1 MDVNIK
7 IGFDERAQTLLEG
20 FYASVGRLLE
30 RTNAAGCTKC
40 EEKHAKA
47 LKNEEEL
54 SRVEKNEEE
63 LSRTEKAEDKKEP
76 EGTGEVAA
84 AVPSAPSVPTAEV
97 AYSFEEIQLA
107 CAELVRAGKREDL
120 AKLIREFGLSS
131 LPELAKE
138 QYNEFALNLRAI
150 GGTI

>member
-30 RTNAAGCTKC
+30 RSHAAGCSKC
-40 EEKHAKA
+40 EEKHAEA
-47 LKNEEEL
+47 
-54 SRVEKNEEE
+54 RKNEEE

-84 AVPSAPSVPTAEV
+84 AMPSAASVPTAEV

-107 CAELVRAGKREDL
+107 CAELVRAGKREVL

-138 QYNEFALNLRAI
+138 QYNEFALKLRAI

>member
-30 RTNAAGCTKC
+30 RSHAAGCSKC
-40 EEKHAKA
+40 EEKHAK
-47 LKNEEEL
+47 
-54 SRVEKNEEE
+54 VEKSEEE

-84 AVPSAPSVPTAEV
+84 AMPSVPTAEV

-138 QYNEFALNLRAI
+138 QYNEFALKLRAI

>member
-30 RTNAAGCTKC
+30 RTHAAGCSKC
-40 EEKHAKA
+40 EEKHAKVK
-47 LKNEEEL
+47 KNEE
-54 SRVEKNEEE
+54 V
-63 LSRTEKAEDKKEP
+63 LSRTEKEIEKKEP
-76 EGTGEVAA
+76 EGTGEVVA

-131 LPELAKE
+131 LPELTKDA
-138 QYNEFALNLRAI
+138 YNAFALKLREI

>member
-7 IGFDERAQTLLEG
+7 IGFDERAQTLIEG

-30 RTNAAGCTKC
+30 RAHAAGCTKC
-40 EEKHAKA
+40 EEKHAK
-47 LKNEEEL
+47 
-54 SRVEKNEEE
+54 VEKNEEE
-63 LSRTEKAEDKKEP
+63 LSRTEKEIEKKEP
-76 EGTGEVAA
+76 EGTDEVVA
-84 AVPSAPSVPTAEV
+84 AVPSAASVPTAEV

-107 CAELVRAGKREDL
+107 CAKLVRAGKREDL

-131 LPELAKE
+131 LPELAKDE
-138 QYNEFALNLRAI
+138 YNEFALKLRAI

>member
-7 IGFDERAQTLLEG
+7 IGFDERAQTFLEG

-30 RTNAAGCTKC
+30 RSHAAGCSKC
-40 EEKHAKA
+40 EENHAKV
-47 LKNEEEL
+47 K
-54 SRVEKNEEE
+54 KNEEE
-63 LSRTEKAEDKKEP
+63 LSRTEKEIEKKEP
-76 EGTGEVAA
+76 EGTGEVVA
-84 AVPSAPSVPTAEV
+84 AVPSAPSAPSVPTAEV

-120 AKLIREFGLSS
+120 AKLIREFDLSS
-131 LPELAKE
+131 LPELAKG
-138 QYNEFALNLRAI
+138 QYNEFALKLRAI

>member
-30 RTNAAGCTKC
+30 RTRGAGCTKC
-40 EEKHAKA
+40 EEKHAK
-47 LKNEEEL
+47 
-54 SRVEKNEEE
+54 VEKNAQE
-63 LSRTEKAEDKKEP
+63 LSSAKKVEVKEEP
-76 EGTGEVAA
+76 EGTGEVVA

-131 LPELAKE
+131 LPELTKDA
-138 QYNEFALNLRAI
+138 YNEFALNLRAI